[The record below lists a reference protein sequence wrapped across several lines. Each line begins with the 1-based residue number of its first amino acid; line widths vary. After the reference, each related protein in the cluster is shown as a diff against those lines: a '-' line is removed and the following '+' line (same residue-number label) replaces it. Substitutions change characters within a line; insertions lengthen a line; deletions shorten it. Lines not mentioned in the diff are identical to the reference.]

1 MMHEIKM
8 TTSTIMRKW
17 VAQRTDTE
25 RTLFVHSFTPHFIPI
40 QKNFPPLYPDKAG
53 SKLCPV
59 CHNLWSSFTTF
70 PPPFFFPSSPLF
82 KQISEIRN
90 SDWRR
95 ETYKSQPNFELAS
108 RQRGKLT
115 AGCHFSLSVGEN
127 FIISTVFSWIL
138 LNIVGVKG
146 GS

>member
-25 RTLFVHSFTPHFIPI
+25 RTNCLSILSLLTSSPFKRISHLCILTKQEVNFVLSVTICDLLL
-40 QKNFPPLYPDKAG
+40 Q
-53 SKLCPV
+53 
-59 CHNLWSSFTTF
+59 
-70 PPPFFFPSSPLF
+70 PFFPLFFSPSSPLF
-82 KQISEIRN
+82 KHISKIRN

-95 ETYKSQPNFELAS
+95 KTYKSQPNFELAS

-115 AGCHFSLSVGEN
+115 ASCHFSLSVGEN
-127 FIISTVFSWIL
+127 FIISTVFS
-138 LNIVGVKG
+138 
-146 GS
+146 